1 MKRKNLL
8 LFILMLSFGLKS
20 NAQEYGVLSL
30 EEAISLALKNNQS
43 LKIQQRQ
50 VDIATNNVFAG
61 NAGLVP
67 TVGFLGNAS
76 YQNSDTDAVIRTF
89 QENPETVAVN
99 DGAAAATTYSA
110 VVQADY
116 VLLGGFSGRYQYK
129 LLQDQKDLAYYQ
141 QQAVINRTILT
152 VSEVFLEI
160 AKLQK
165 QEELLTKNVSIG
177 EERVGKVADQF
188 AFGNV
193 TGLDVLR
200 AKTDLNQDKSSL
212 DKVLVAKNN
221 LKRDLNFLI
230 GLEAETKYKVSAGY
244 QPPSNLG
251 VDDLKSEVV
260 AGNPDIQLSKKRVD
274 AAQNQYKVSTTN
286 GLPTVNA
293 FANYGYFN
301 QENDLQQLA
310 EIETLGYTVG
320 IGLRYNLFNGGR
332 TKRGIQSAKLDREI
346 SQLAQEETESSVL
359 AEAVKEQNNLML
371 LQDHLRREEENI
383 GTFRESYTRTEERFY
398 NGKVTS
404 LDLRDAQTALLNAEI
419 VISDLKAEIMKT
431 SLRLEAL
438 KGNLMR

>member
-1 MKRKNLL
+1 MKRKNLFLSIL
-8 LFILMLSFGLKS
+8 LLAFGLTLK
-20 NAQEYGVLSL
+20 AQENGVLSM

-43 LKIQQRQ
+43 LKIQQRR
-50 VDIATNNVFAG
+50 VDIATNDMFPG

-67 TVGFLGNAS
+67 TVSFLGNAS
-76 YQNSDTDAVIRTF
+76 YQSNDTDAVIRTF
-89 QENPETVAVN
+89 QENPETIDVT
-99 DGAAAATTYSA
+99 DGAAATTTYSA
-110 VVQADY
+110 VIQADY

-141 QQAVINRTILT
+141 QQALINRTIVT
-152 VSEVFLEI
+152 VSGIFLEI
-160 AKLQK
+160 AKLQR

-177 EERVGKVADQF
+177 EERVSKVEDQF
-188 AFGNV
+188 EFGNV
-193 TGLDVLR
+193 NGLDVLR

-212 DKVLVAKNN
+212 DQVLVAKNN

-230 GLEAETKYKVSAGY
+230 GLEAETKYKVKAEY
-244 QPPSNLG
+244 QPPANRNM
-251 VDDLKSEVV
+251 DELKNEVISQ
-260 AGNPDIQLSKKRVD
+260 NPDIQLSKKGVD
-274 AAQNQYKVSTTN
+274 AAQNRYKVSTTTR
-286 GLPTVNA
+286 LPQVNA
-293 FANYGYFN
+293 FVNYGYFN
-301 QENDLQQLA
+301 QENDFQQLA

-332 TKRGIQSAKLDREI
+332 TKRGIQSAKLNREI
-346 SQLAQEETESSVL
+346 SQFTKEETKSRVV
-359 AEAVKEQNNLML
+359 ADAVKEQNNLIL
-371 LQDHLRREEENI
+371 LQDQLKREEENI

-419 VISDLKAEIMKT
+419 IISDLKAEIMKT